1 MSDDMQMTYREIRR
15 YIKDVEHID
24 TTEEALR
31 VGVEVVRH
39 LPEPFDEQTS
49 EKLNEIADCLGLLTK
64 FVIGEARY
72 ARILYSDLERDIKS
86 IHMNRVLTNER

>member
-24 TTEEALR
+24 STEEALR

-49 EKLNEIADCLGLLTK
+49 EKLTEIADCLNLLAK
-64 FVIGEARY
+64 FVIDEAKY
-72 ARILYSDLERDIKS
+72 ARIKKEL
-86 IHMNRVLTNER
+86 NE